1 MSKPVPS
8 DDAVQYEAEVTVKFF
23 FTLEAD
29 DDIQAEDLAT
39 YEWEDNLYHA
49 EIQHVRVEM
58 IEEDEDDEIPD
69 YGDLSDAGMDGA

>member
-23 FTLEAD
+23 FTIEAD
-29 DDIQAEDLAT
+29 DDIQAEDIAT

-49 EIQHVRVEM
+49 EIQNVRVDM
-58 IEEDEDDEIPD
+58 IEEDDEIPE

>member
-23 FTLEAD
+23 FTIEAD
-29 DDIQAEDLAT
+29 DDIQAEDIAT
-39 YEWEDNLYHA
+39 YEWEDNLYRA
-49 EIQHVRVEM
+49 EIQDVRVEM
-58 IEEDEDDEIPD
+58 IEEDDEIPE